1 LEAAGAM
8 LGALSEDLVAD
19 GIAAPYLKY
28 QAPCPRYSSTRMFG
42 ELGLEGKRVIVTGGA
57 QGIGNAT
64 AICFARAGADVAILD
79 RDTTALEQADQA
91 LRTNAGRVEAIVT
104 DVTIE
109 AEVAAAT
116 GAVASKWGGLDVV
129 VAGAGVNLRA
139 VDARVD
145 QLDEEIWQRTI
156 ATNLTGAF
164 LTCKHGVRALLAAGG
179 GSIICVDSPTAH
191 VGMGLGHHAY
201 TASKGGISS
210 LVRVM
215 AHEYAPMGIRVNAV
229 MPGLIDTTM
238 VRDIFD
244 DPDALDRQLRQIPL
258 GRSGRADEV
267 ASVIAFLASDLASYV
282 TGAIWAVDGGRT
294 AL

>member
-1 LEAAGAM
+1 
-8 LGALSEDLVAD
+8 
-19 GIAAPYLKY
+19 
-28 QAPCPRYSSTRMFG
+28 MFG
-42 ELGLEGKRVIVTGGA
+42 QLGLEGKRVIVTGGA
-57 QGIGNAT
+57 QGIGKAAAN
-64 AICFARAGADVAILD
+64 CFAEAGVDVAILD
-79 RDTTALEQADQA
+79 RDTVALEQAAQD
-91 LRTNAGRVEAIVT
+91 LRANAQRVEAIVT

-109 AEVAAAT
+109 AEVAEAT
-116 GAVASKWGGLDVV
+116 AAVASKWGGLDVV

-145 QLDEEIWQRTI
+145 QLDQEIWQRTVT
-156 ATNLTGAF
+156 TNLTGVF
-164 LTCKHGVRALLAAGG
+164 LTCKYGIRALLAAGG
-179 GSIICVDSPTAH
+179 GSVICIDSPTAH

-229 MPGLIDTTM
+229 MPGLTDTPM
-238 VRDIFD
+238 VRDVFD
-244 DPDALDRQLRQIPL
+244 DPDSLERLLRQIPL
-258 GRSGRADEV
+258 GRPGRADEV
-267 ASVIAFLASDLASYV
+267 ASVIVFLASDLASYV